1 MTAKTKFNPR
11 KSNFPRL
18 AITSVGGKLQ
28 AVALGTSMALL
39 ASLTPF
45 LVPAASAYPNNQA
58 KTLLRQAY
66 CRVLERPV
74 DDDGLIEYG
83 KALRGDLT
91 VRQLIYNLATSEEHK
106 NRFYDDDNLR
116 DSVGKLF
123 DHLLARPA
131 DDGGLK
137 SWRRVMREQGYE
149 AVVRGKIVNQIPDS
163 RQLIIAALILPA
175 VRHYQE

>member
-28 AVALGTSMALL
+28 AVALGTSIALL

-45 LVPAASAYPNNQA
+45 LVPAASAYPKEQA
-58 KTLLRQAY
+58 KALLRQAY

-74 DDDGLIEYG
+74 DDDGLIEFG
-83 KALRGDLT
+83 KALQGGKT
-91 VRQLIYNLATSEEHK
+91 VKQLILDLVNSQEHQNK
-106 NRFYDDDNLR
+106 FYDDDKLG
-116 DSVGKLF
+116 DSVAKLF

-137 SWRRVMREQGYE
+137 AWKRVMREQGYE
-149 AVVRGKIVNQIPDS
+149 AVVDG
-163 RQLIIAALILPA
+163 LINSKEYNDKFGDHKVPGDG
-175 VRHYQE
+175 REGCQ

>member
-1 MTAKTKFNPR
+1 MTANTKFNPR
-11 KSNFPRL
+11 KSNFPSL

-28 AVALGTSMALL
+28 AVALGTSIALL

-45 LVPAASAYPNNQA
+45 LVPAANAYPKDQA
-58 KTLLRQAY
+58 KALLRQAY

-91 VRQLIYNLATSEEHK
+91 VRQLIYNLVTSEEHK
-106 NRFYDDDNLR
+106 NRFYDDDNLK
-116 DSVGKLF
+116 DSVGKLYE
-123 DHLLARPA
+123 HLLARPA

-137 SWRRVMREQGYE
+137 SWRRVMREDGYE
-149 AVVRGKIVNQIPDS
+149 AVVRGLMDS
-163 RQLIIAALILPA
+163 QEYVRQFGNDKVPGNG
-175 VRHYQE
+175 REGCQ